1 MFVTG
6 QVKPGG
12 WPGWNFRSG
21 NGTLATH
28 LFLDVLFCPNLLNRQ
43 PAASVL
49 AGGFGHKTMDAK
61 SPASPSGASSQNLQ
75 DTFLNHVRR
84 ERSLVAIYLV
94 SGVKLTGRIRGFDKY
109 SVVLEAGQQEQ
120 LIFKHAISTISVM
133 RSGPGRHPASSGAS
147 APGTTAESSSGEKEA
162 GNGGDAP

>member
-28 LFLDVLFCPNLLNRQ
+28 LFLDVFFCPNLLNRQ

-133 RSGPGRHPASSGAS
+133 RSGPGRHPTPS
-147 APGTTAESSSGEKEA
+147 APGTTAESSSGEKED
-162 GNGGDAP
+162 GDGGETTP

>member
-1 MFVTG
+1 MFATG

-21 NGTLATH
+21 NGTLTIY
-28 LFLDVLFCPNLLNRQ
+28 LFGRSFLSQ
-43 PAASVL
+43 PVEPSTCRAFL
-49 AGGFGHKTMDAK
+49 AGGFGHKTMDTK

-75 DTFLNHVRR
+75 DTFLNQVRR
-84 ERSLVAIYLV
+84 ERALVAIYLV